1 MITDLLY
8 LRSHERGCVTRG
20 HQQTILSPELFG
32 KTKITYPDAFWESTV
47 IRVANV
53 TGLQVSMH
61 NLRKG
66 KHTHTHRLK
75 HKHDDDA
82 S

>member
-1 MITDLLY
+1 MY
-8 LRSHERGCVTRG
+8 LRSHEGSRVTGG
-20 HQQTILSPELFG
+20 HQQAILSPELFG

-47 IRVANV
+47 ISIANI

-61 NLRKG
+61 NLKRG
-66 KHTHTHRLK
+66 KTKRQKTHTF
-75 HKHDDDA
+75 A